1 MALFLAAY
9 SLFFLAVFSAASNAL
24 YCICKDGVGDSA
36 LQKALD
42 YACGNGADCSAIL
55 QSGVCY
61 DPNTIKNHCDYA
73 VNSYYQRK
81 NQISGSCDFSGSA
94 TPSATIPT
102 QSTGCVYQSSPSGGT
117 PTPTTPTTGTP
128 PPPGTYSTKSPPPP
142 PPLSSY
148 GFGPPPPP
156 SSVFTD
162 PSGAL
167 TIQQG
172 GKRWLWTTM
181 VTCLSS
187 ILFFFLMEFIKHSN
201 NVFINLMC
209 GVDSVTCL

>member
-9 SLFFLAVFSAASNAL
+9 SLFFLAVFSAASSKKKNHLSPSSISNFPYKLIDRTDAL

-142 PPLSSY
+142 LSSY

-187 ILFFFLMEFIKHSN
+187 ILT
-201 NVFINLMC
+201 MC
-209 GVDSVTCL
+209 L